1 VIGMLKFFGRQW
13 RGEAPFWISV
23 LVVSLILPLALIV
36 GGTQWLSADTI
47 ESTPQRSI
55 ITVGVIFS
63 IIAVVGVWQL
73 VGTWRASSKSK
84 APDRWWITRWA
95 GRLVAVAGFALTA
108 FVLSTVP
115 ANMAR
120 FYSEMQDTDFIGQQG
135 HTLTID
141 GDKVI
146 ITGQLSWGL
155 YDKFVE
161 ALKKDEVQTVVLNS
175 LGGHYA
181 VGRRMAVLINENGL
195 DTLTTETCAS
205 ACTFAF
211 LGGHNRMLQSGA
223 RLGYHAPSGNTDHSL
238 GVVGNHMTGI
248 LRAAAVPDDFIQR
261 ALATPADKVWF
272 PTAEELQQAN
282 IVTEV
287 IE

>member
-1 VIGMLKFFGRQW
+1 MLKFFGRQW
-13 RGEAPFWISV
+13 RGEAPFWVSV
-23 LVVSLILPLALIV
+23 LVVSLVLPLALIV

-55 ITVGVIFS
+55 IASAIIFS
-63 IIAVVGVWQL
+63 LIALVGVWQL

-84 APDRWWITRWA
+84 APDRWWITRWM
-95 GRLVAVAGFALTA
+95 GRAVALAGLALTA

-115 ANMAR
+115 PAMAR
-120 FYSEMQDTDFIGQQG
+120 FYSEMNNTDFIGQQG
-135 HTLTID
+135 HSLMVE
-141 GDKVI
+141 GDQVI

-155 YDKFVE
+155 YDKFVQ
-161 ALKKDEVQTVVLNS
+161 ALRDDQVQTVVLNS

-211 LGGHNRMLQSGA
+211 LGGHSRVLQSGA

-238 GVVGNHMTGI
+238 GVVGNHMTSV
-248 LRAAAVPDDFIQR
+248 LRAAQVPNEFIQR

-272 PTAEELQQAN
+272 PTADELRQAN
-282 IVTEV
+282 IVTDV

>member
-1 VIGMLKFFGRQW
+1 MLKFFGRQW
-13 RGEAPFWISV
+13 RGEAPFWVSV
-23 LVVSLILPLALIV
+23 LVVSLVLPLALIV

-55 ITVGVIFS
+55 IASAIIFS
-63 IIAVVGVWQL
+63 LIAVVGVWQF

-84 APDRWWITRWA
+84 APGRWWITRWTA
-95 GRLVAVAGFALTA
+95 RAVALAGLALTA

-115 ANMAR
+115 PAMAR

-141 GDKVI
+141 GDRVI

-161 ALKKDEVQTVVLNS
+161 ALKNDQVQTVVLNS

-211 LGGHNRMLQSGA
+211 LGGHNRVLQTGA

-238 GVVGNHMTGI
+238 GIVGNHMTSV
-248 LRAAAVPDDFIQR
+248 LRAAQVPNEFIQR

-272 PTAEELQQAN
+272 PTADELRQAN
-282 IVTEV
+282 IVTDV